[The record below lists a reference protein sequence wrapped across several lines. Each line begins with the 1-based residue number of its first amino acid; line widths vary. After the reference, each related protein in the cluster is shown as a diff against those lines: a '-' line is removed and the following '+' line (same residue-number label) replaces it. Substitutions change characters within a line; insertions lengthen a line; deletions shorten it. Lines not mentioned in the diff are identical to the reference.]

1 MSEKHWIIELYT
13 SDGDAYTE
21 PDWTPVGEW
30 FFFQGHDDV
39 PMRPKSFERC
49 VRGIQHWMLMGCEG
63 EGEHL
68 RLKDI
73 RTNETI
79 PAEALGL

>member
-1 MSEKHWIIELYT
+1 MNEKHWIIELYT
-13 SDGDAYTE
+13 SDDAYAE
-21 PDWTPVGEW
+21 SDWTPVGEW
-30 FFFQGHDDV
+30 FFFQGKSDW
-39 PMRPKSFERC
+39 PMRLSSFKRC
-49 VRGIQHWMLMGCEG
+49 VRGIQHWQEMGCEG

-68 RLKDI
+68 RLKDT